1 MFDVHI
7 GFMDEEVKPV
17 LNQLLKLTASP
28 PPSFEAVMHR
38 LFLVNRERP
47 IYVIERDDV
56 MDGSSL
62 FQMIDHQYSLPWEY
76 KAVALLPKTRDAVL
90 SPPRMAVRGDSRV
103 TRGAAFAF
111 QLAKT
116 LTKAARETDF
126 NAQATSLW
134 NSGAKTKLALKEQM
148 AYTVYAFN
156 CKSRAVDHRNPVVI
170 VRAPEMGLQPELIR
184 LNLKTIML
192 ALGQI
197 KLPGNKSDRS
207 AANVYMYGAGG
218 AMGSGTKPGKLQHIM
233 GSVYIGAEVDALS
246 VEGKAVGQE
255 GSRKDRT
262 EDLKQKWVGLVAFSC
277 PDSHIVL
284 YRSAPQASNA
294 EALELAK
301 AEFLSKRLMAPL
313 AQCQKLVEKLYPSYS
328 ISLTASTFIG
338 GDLKAAAREQGLGG
352 DCNMEDYHVLRIL
365 HEMRFGVGMPQ
376 LFNHGLARIDCD
388 PPHIPPKL
396 FDTFMKWAKEARWTK
411 AHYVAGILWGLQGVT
426 EASVNWT
433 FANWTFAQRQE
444 LRNGVSLDTYF
455 YIVKGKVL
463 CPFFTELACDLLETT
478 VSSTSEKVFGDHHK
492 AVVGFMELQ
501 QAAVVLQGRA
511 VELLRSQSGM
521 RELLTLIGGFV
532 DLFGGILE
540 GAGLKQKGEDVW
552 PIWARPG
559 WAGAGW
565 KSPEAWAVVNVGKP
579 EQAEAL
585 IKQVWDEHFPDKKPN
600 GNLDRALYKSTNM
613 MALQVLAPTGGE
625 QIVQGHKWTN
635 VMDELKS
642 KHDTQWKA
650 RLAQKD
656 WDQVDEQFETRRQL
670 TGAVWRQQAEAF
682 QKLWGNINERLR
694 AMNSC
699 KPPSPFMDDGPPS
712 VF

>member
-233 GSVYIGAEVDALS
+233 GSVYIG
-246 VEGKAVGQE
+246 
-255 GSRKDRT
+255 
-262 EDLKQKWVGLVAFSC
+262 
-277 PDSHIVL
+277 
-284 YRSAPQASNA
+284 
-294 EALELAK
+294 
-301 AEFLSKRLMAPL
+301 
-313 AQCQKLVEKLYPSYS
+313 
-328 ISLTASTFIG
+328 
-338 GDLKAAAREQGLGG
+338 
-352 DCNMEDYHVLRIL
+352 
-365 HEMRFGVGMPQ
+365 
-376 LFNHGLARIDCD
+376 
-388 PPHIPPKL
+388 
-396 FDTFMKWAKEARWTK
+396 
-411 AHYVAGILWGLQGVT
+411 
-426 EASVNWT
+426 
-433 FANWTFAQRQE
+433 
-444 LRNGVSLDTYF
+444 
-455 YIVKGKVL
+455 
-463 CPFFTELACDLLETT
+463 
-478 VSSTSEKVFGDHHK
+478 
-492 AVVGFMELQ
+492 
-501 QAAVVLQGRA
+501 
-511 VELLRSQSGM
+511 
-521 RELLTLIGGFV
+521 
-532 DLFGGILE
+532 
-540 GAGLKQKGEDVW
+540 
-552 PIWARPG
+552 
-559 WAGAGW
+559 
-565 KSPEAWAVVNVGKP
+565 
-579 EQAEAL
+579 
-585 IKQVWDEHFPDKKPN
+585 
-600 GNLDRALYKSTNM
+600 
-613 MALQVLAPTGGE
+613 
-625 QIVQGHKWTN
+625 
-635 VMDELKS
+635 
-642 KHDTQWKA
+642 
-650 RLAQKD
+650 
-656 WDQVDEQFETRRQL
+656 
-670 TGAVWRQQAEAF
+670 
-682 QKLWGNINERLR
+682 
-694 AMNSC
+694 
-699 KPPSPFMDDGPPS
+699 
-712 VF
+712 